1 MGSNLGEGNKI
12 VIFCRDDIV
21 EKRLLRDRKTGT
33 AIELRDRKPGL
44 LETTSA
50 IETRQEAI
58 RINLLQIGIGAIYHH
73 LCAILMC
80 EIIREI

>member
-33 AIELRDRKPGL
+33 AIELRDRKTG
-44 LETTSA
+44 TAGNDISD
-50 IETRQEAI
+50 
-58 RINLLQIGIGAIYHH
+58 
-73 LCAILMC
+73 
-80 EIIREI
+80 

>member
-1 MGSNLGEGNKI
+1 MDEEGRGFESRRGLI
-12 VIFCRDDIV
+12 QDFVIFCRDDIV

-50 IETRQEAI
+50 TETRQEAI
-58 RINLLQIGIGAIYHH
+58 RINLLQVELAPST
-73 LCAILMC
+73 
-80 EIIREI
+80 IICVH